1 MKLDGKVAL
10 VTGAGSGLGR
20 TIAIAFAKE
29 GADIAVNDI
38 DQSSAGEVAAII
50 ERDYGQRALTL
61 KADVA
66 KDNEVDAMVDRTL
79 NEMGKIDI
87 LVNNAGI
94 AQEFVPTIE
103 QSVEN
108 WDHVVGVHLRGTYL
122 CSRRVGQWMTKQ
134 KKSAIVNIASIAGLG
149 GFPARTSYGP
159 AKAAI
164 INLTQVLAVE
174 WAKHNVR
181 VNAIAPGYI
190 NAPMLNKFMKTGKLD
205 REELQRRIPLG
216 CFGEPEDVAK
226 AALFLVS
233 DDASY
238 ITGVTL
244 PVDGGWLAYRYI

>member
-1 MKLDGKVAL
+1 MKLEGKVAL
-10 VTGAGSGLGR
+10 ITGAGSGLGR

-38 DQSSAGEVAAII
+38 DESRASEVAEII
-50 ERDYGQRALTL
+50 ERDCRQRAIIV

-66 KDNEVDAMVDRTL
+66 NDNEVDEMVDKAL
-79 NEMGKIDI
+79 NEMGGIDI

-94 AQEFVPTIE
+94 AQEFVPTVE

-108 WDHVVGVHLRGTYL
+108 WDHVIGVHLRGTYL
-122 CSRRVGQWMTKQ
+122 CSRRVGKWMIKQ
-134 KKSAIVNIASIAGLG
+134 ERSAIVNIVSIVGFG

-174 WAKHNVR
+174 WAKYNIR

-190 NAPMLNKFMKTGKLD
+190 TTPMLQRIVNAGDLD
-205 REELQRRIPLG
+205 RVVIQKRIPLG
-216 CFGEPEDVAK
+216 RFGEPDDVAK
-226 AALFLVS
+226 AAIFLAS
-233 DDASY
+233 DDANY

-244 PVDGGWLAYRYI
+244 AVDGGWLAYRYL